1 MLSYLIFFKFA
12 VTRVT
17 LKMLANVRVMEHT
30 SAVFVN
36 VLQIISVVDASVM
49 QKIWAFM
56 VILKPDADLTIPR
69 QLFVTS
75 EEIVFVENVNAI
87 QEKIH

>member
-1 MLSYLIFFKFA
+1 
-12 VTRVT
+12 
-17 LKMLANVRVMEHT
+17 MLANVRVMEHT

-36 VLQIISVVDASVM
+36 VLQIISVVDASVT

-69 QLFVTS
+69 QLFVTT

-87 QEKIH
+87 QEKIHWR

>member
-1 MLSYLIFFKFA
+1 
-12 VTRVT
+12 
-17 LKMLANVRVMEHT
+17 MLANVRVMEHT

-36 VLQIISVVDASVM
+36 VLQIISVVDASVT

-56 VILKPDADLTIPR
+56 VILKPDAGLTIPL
-69 QLFVTS
+69 QLFVTT

>member
-1 MLSYLIFFKFA
+1 
-12 VTRVT
+12 
-17 LKMLANVRVMEHT
+17 MLANVRVMEHT

-36 VLQIISVVDASVM
+36 VLQIISVVDASVT

-69 QLFVTS
+69 QLFVTT
-75 EEIVFVENVNAI
+75 EEIALMDIVYAI
-87 QEKIH
+87 QETIL